1 MNEVKVS
8 PAPNWAQI
16 FARRPDLEVPGYQE
30 ALAHVRA
37 KQPDFEAQRIK
48 EKMQQIHKEK
58 QSTKNRNRSRKK

>member
-8 PAPNWAQI
+8 PAPNWTEI

-30 ALAHVRA
+30 VLAQVRA
-37 KQPDFEAQRIK
+37 RQHDFEAQRIK

-58 QSTKNRNRSRKK
+58 QRTKSRNRSKKK